1 MVAVSDPVA
10 IADGVRK
17 SFGEEGVLESVDL
30 TVEEGELLVLMG
42 PNGVGKSVLLSCLA
56 GSERPSAGSVDVF
69 GEPATARADTT
80 SFLLQDA
87 LALESLTGR
96 ENVDFYRRLHPAFT
110 DDWRAH
116 VERLGITDDLEKS
129 VADYSGGMVRK
140 LELAIAA
147 SIDAPLYLFDEPTAA
162 LDLGTIPTVHDLFR
176 EKRAD
181 GKTIVVASH
190 RPMNAD
196 IADRIA
202 FLADGRIVATG
213 SPDELLASVPP
224 VIETGA
230 SNASALADIVAGEP
244 FAVAGSVRGF
254 VPLRDGD
261 ATGDDA
267 DAAPSVATPADAP
280 PSLEAAADPEPSL
293 EALADAAGIDRAA
306 LSIVEPTYTDLFTY
320 YTNDPSTTTAAD
332 PR

>member
-10 IADGVRK
+10 IATGVRK

-30 TVEEGELLVLMG
+30 TVEAGELLVLMG

-56 GSERPSAGSVDVF
+56 GSERPSAGSVEVF
-69 GEPATARADTT
+69 GEPATARTDTS
-80 SFLLQDA
+80 SFLLQDT

-96 ENVDFYRRLHPAFT
+96 ENVDFYRRLHPRFT
-110 DDWRAH
+110 DEWRDH
-116 VERLGITDDLEKS
+116 VERLGIADDLERP

-140 LELAIAA
+140 LEFAIAA

-162 LDLGTIPTVHDLFR
+162 LDLATIPTIHELFR
-176 EKRAD
+176 EKRDA

-213 SPDELLASVPP
+213 PPDELLASVPP
-224 VIETGA
+224 VLETGA
-230 SNASALADIVAGEP
+230 SNASALADAVDGAP
-244 FAVAGSVRGF
+244 FAVAGNVRGF
-254 VPLRDGD
+254 VPQRYEDGTDDGRSVRD
-261 ATGDDA
+261 AI
-267 DAAPSVATPADAP
+267 
-280 PSLEAAADPEPSL
+280 
-293 EALADAAGIDRAA
+293 ADAAGIDRTA
-306 LSIVEPTYTDLFTY
+306 LEIVEPSYTDLFTY
-320 YTNDPSTTTAAD
+320 YTNGGSTPMASD
-332 PR
+332 RR